1 MSDKPGTDYSIPQID
16 RLIKGLEIIR
26 KYETVQHP
34 CAAERDSFYCGSYET
49 REQMTDEERHLM
61 SIYGWT
67 VEYESWAFYV

>member
-26 KYETVQHP
+26 KYEESPYP